1 RVERLIPPGGA
12 QIGHIDVVFAQALL
26 ERIPVR
32 LGGDDDT
39 AVTGSESRSDEPRH
53 AVDQE
58 WVVLVELDEVTAELR
73 VAVQLCHAR
82 QLVESAHTHVSS
94 FLPIPSR
101 IARPIWRVILLGS
114 KNDAC
119 ARCPRPRTLSERPT
133 RQWSGRV
140 TVARGHGCRAGSG
153 ATIRVVAEDL
163 DPLLERFAS
172 TLRLAQSALEE
183 ARE

>member
-1 RVERLIPPGGA
+1 
-12 QIGHIDVVFAQALL
+12 
-26 ERIPVR
+26 
-32 LGGDDDT
+32 
-39 AVTGSESRSDEPRH
+39 
-53 AVDQE
+53 
-58 WVVLVELDEVTAELR
+58 
-73 VAVQLCHAR
+73 QLCHAR

-183 ARE
+183 AREMSELLGDIDQRFDVRKAVDGAARLVDNVLASVDRAREG